1 MKSLKAIQEWLV
13 SAIQQLAAAQGICE
27 MVRDEQ
33 GRLSPVERLEIYGK
47 SFYGRLLQVL
57 EGEFPVLRHAMEGDL
72 FAQFAG
78 EYLRIHPPGS
88 YTLTDLGKNFPKY
101 LRDTRPE
108 DSNELWPEFLI
119 ELAILERVFS
129 EVYQGD
135 GPENHDVTPAEDFE
149 GIVSEPWT
157 RILFCH
163 FPVHRYLLAV
173 RKQEDP
179 ELPSPRETT
188 LLVYRRDYRVRLR
201 AR

>member
-1 MKSLKAIQEWLV
+1 MKSLEAIQEWLV
-13 SAIQQLAAAQGICE
+13 SAIQQPAAAQGICE

-33 GRLSPVERLEIYGK
+33 GHLSPVERLEIYGK

-57 EGEFPVLRHAMEGDL
+57 EGEFPVLRHAMEADL

-78 EYLRIHPPGS
+78 EYLRINPPGS

-108 DSNELWPEFLI
+108 DSNELWSEFLI

-135 GPENHDVTPAEDFE
+135 GPENLDVTPAEDFE
-149 GIVSEPWT
+149 GIASEPWMK
-157 RILFCH
+157 ILSCNFL
-163 FPVHRYLLAV
+163 VHRYFLAV
-173 RKQEDP
+173 RKQQDS
-179 ELPSPRETT
+179 ELPSPVRRPFWLTGGTT
-188 LLVYRRDYRVRLR
+188 ESG
-201 AR
+201 